1 MWYGGL
7 ALNFCILNQMSDW
20 NQLTPLH
27 YWSIGVG
34 SVIGGDFFGWQPV
47 LTGGIGH
54 AFVAFSVVAL
64 LYGILAYC
72 ITLLSSRCDH
82 GGAYIFV
89 SQGIGPRLGVL
100 VACMETMKL
109 FLVLCALGFGLV
121 GYIHAIVDISN
132 YWQYVVYFVLIT
144 VFCAL
149 SSKGTAFS
157 GDVQFYI
164 TSACLLVLCF
174 YWLSMSTKVDFV
186 ANATPEKTY
195 FYSYVH
201 CIQAFPF
208 AAWFFLGFEE
218 LPLLPSA
225 DLSSSSLSRGM
236 VYSYLT
242 VATSGLLTM
251 ILSAAGRPGIDG
263 SIDTEPAPLSSG
275 IHHIYSYPVS
285 VLFDILSILALLCP
299 FYSFILY
306 CAHHLQTSA
315 KVGIVPT

>member
-1 MWYGGL
+1 M
-7 ALNFCILNQMSDW
+7 
-20 NQLTPLH
+20 
-27 YWSIGVG
+27 G

-54 AFVAFSVVAL
+54 AFVAFGIVAV

-89 SQGIGPRLGVL
+89 SQGIGPRFGVV

-121 GYIHAIVDISN
+121 GYLHAIVNISN
-132 YWQYVVYFVLIT
+132 YFQYIVYFVLIS

-149 SSKGTAFS
+149 SSKGVSFS
-157 GDVQFYI
+157 GNVQMYI

-174 YWLSMSTKVDFV
+174 YWLSMLTKVDFV
-186 ANATPEKTY
+186 ANAAPDHTY
-195 FYSYVH
+195 FYTYAD
-201 CIQAFPF
+201 CIRAFPF

-225 DLSSSSLSRGM
+225 DPSSPSLSRGM
-236 VYSYLT
+236 VASYVT
-242 VATSGLLTM
+242 VAASGLLTM

-263 SIDTEPAPLSSG
+263 DIDTEPAPLSSG
-275 IHHIYSYPVS
+275 IHHIYSYPMSIV
-285 VLFDILSILALLCP
+285 FDIMSILALLCP

-306 CAHHLQTSA
+306 CAHHLHTSA
-315 KVGIVPT
+315 KVGILPT